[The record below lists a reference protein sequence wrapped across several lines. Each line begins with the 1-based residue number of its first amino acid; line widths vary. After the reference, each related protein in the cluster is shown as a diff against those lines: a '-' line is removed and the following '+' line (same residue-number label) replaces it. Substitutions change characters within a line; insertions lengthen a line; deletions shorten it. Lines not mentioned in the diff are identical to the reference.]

1 MLSKIWLYYC
11 PMTTV
16 INTPTRRAQDIVA
29 MNVNLMITAR
39 RLPKKD
45 FAKALGLAPQTIAR
59 KLRSEITWTIDE
71 TQAAADYLKTDV
83 ATLLNP
89 SLTSDDLLGINT
101 TDDPNDGGQRA
112 SKNETVPW
120 TGGL

>member
-1 MLSKIWLYYC
+1 
-11 PMTTV
+11 
-16 INTPTRRAQDIVA
+16 
-29 MNVNLMITAR
+29 MITAR

-112 SKNETVPW
+112 SRNETVPW